1 MEVLVMGN
9 VGKAIIPVLN
19 VRYICFYF
27 TFLYSLAVFSSLPKC
42 GPEEEQKLRRGK
54 NSIVKHQQWNL
65 VITQSHQRYIT
76 PLPRWDLWNTQKHQV
91 LFLLTSGM
99 KCSGRN
105 LQSAVLSLHPVLT
118 PSVWVSMDCLVW
130 ALNWKDASSLP
141 PHTPDPSLSPLSII
155 KKICTHIFLLLVDS
169 LIINIWI
176 LWSVQRGPLLYV
188 WSLHKR
194 LFCLCFSWSYSR
206 WLSILGSSGAQGLT
220 WRIVRSVGR
229 ILWGFFIRRWPIF
242 ILLFILRVVVED
254 SCRRLLPFLSPV
266 QILLKGWFYLPRE
279 LSYLVR
285 KQSHPERH

>member
-1 MEVLVMGN
+1 MEVLAMGN
-9 VGKAIIPVLN
+9 VGKALIPVVK
-19 VRYICFYF
+19 VRYIWFYF
-27 TFLYSLAVFSSLPKC
+27 TFLYSLAVFRRLPKC
-42 GPEEEQKLRRGK
+42 GPEDEQKLRRGK
-54 NSIVKHQQWNL
+54 NSIVKHQKSNL
-65 VITQSHQRYIT
+65 VITQSHQPYIT

-206 WLSILGSSGAQGLT
+206 LFSVLGSRWAQGLP
-220 WRIVRSVGR
+220 WRIGQKCWKNPLGFLHLPSADFHSSFYSAVG
-229 ILWGFFIRRWPIF
+229 G
-242 ILLFILRVVVED
+242 
-254 SCRRLLPFLSPV
+254 RRLVLSTSS
-266 QILLKGWFYLPRE
+266 
-279 LSYLVR
+279 LS
-285 KQSHPERH
+285 